1 MVTLNE
7 RNIIISMVN
16 KFEVSII
23 FTALLSLVTIGSVFL
38 ILRSSNFAERWRDRE
53 KNLKI
58 FPPGPKGWPIVGSM
72 YSLGPKHI
80 PACRR
85 FATLAEKYGPVMF
98 LWMGARPTLVV
109 SNSEMAMAILKT
121 YDQNFASRPLLASGK
136 HLGYNYRSVV
146 FSPSGEHFRRM
157 KKMYTCELLS
167 PTKVELMSGLRW
179 EEVRALLASVFR
191 HSRDVVGCDV
201 DSPNSSS
208 ARTFNLTSTVFT
220 VTLNIVGR
228 MVLCKRLFGEP
239 ASSEVPTPPEVEDF
253 KCFVKS
259 ATRLVGL
266 FNIGDYIPALRWL
279 DLQGEYRNIFESSSP
294 PPLTHSIHLNLC
306 VSHTIT

>member
-1 MVTLNE
+1 MVILNE
-7 RNIIISMVN
+7 RSIIISMVN
-16 KFEVSII
+16 NKFGVSII
-23 FTALLSLVTIGSVFL
+23 LTALLGLVTIGSVL
-38 ILRSSNFAERWRDRE
+38 IILWSSNLAERWRDGE

-58 FPPGPKGWPIVGSM
+58 FPPGPKGWPIVGSL

-85 FATLAEKYGPVMF
+85 FASLAEKYGPVMF

-157 KKMYTCELLS
+157 KKIYTCELLS

-191 HSRDVVGCDV
+191 HSRDVAGCDS
-201 DSPNSSS
+201 DSPNSS
-208 ARTFNLTSTVFT
+208 ARTLNLTSTVFN

-228 MVLCKRLFGEP
+228 MVLCKRLFAESAG
-239 ASSEVPTPPEVEDF
+239 SEVPTPPEVEDF

-279 DLQGEYRNIFESSSP
+279 DLQGE
-294 PPLTHSIHLNLC
+294 
-306 VSHTIT
+306 

>member
-7 RNIIISMVN
+7 WSIIIISMFNNN
-16 KFEVSII
+16 KFEVRII
-23 FTALLSLVTIGSVFL
+23 FFTALLSLATIGSVFI
-38 ILRSSNFAERWRDRE
+38 ILRSTNFAERWRDRVQ

-85 FATLAEKYGPVMF
+85 FAALAETYGPVMF

-191 HSRDVVGCDV
+191 HSRDDVVGCDL
-201 DSPNSSS
+201 DSPPNSSS
-208 ARTFNLTSTVFT
+208 ASTFNLTSTVFN

-239 ASSEVPTPPEVEDF
+239 ATPEVPTPPEVEDF

-279 DLQGEYRNIFESSSP
+279 DLQGE
-294 PPLTHSIHLNLC
+294 
-306 VSHTIT
+306 